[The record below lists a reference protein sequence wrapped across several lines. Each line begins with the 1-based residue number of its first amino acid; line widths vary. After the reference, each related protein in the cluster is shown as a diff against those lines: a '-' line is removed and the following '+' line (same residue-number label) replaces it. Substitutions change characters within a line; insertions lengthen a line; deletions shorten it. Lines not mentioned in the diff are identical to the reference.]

1 MTVTDEVATRVRTL
15 FFREHWKVGTIAA
28 QLSLHHDVVER
39 VCNLRSSKRV
49 PPPRTAPPSLAP
61 FEDFIA
67 QTLAQY
73 PTLRATR
80 LFDMLCERGYAGSA
94 RRVRRYV
101 ARHRPKPARPVTVR
115 FETLAGEQAQV
126 DWALVGK
133 RTVDG
138 AQRDLWLFVMVLG
151 YSRMLFA
158 EFVWD
163 LSAASLRRSLLR
175 AHQFFKGSV
184 RQWLFD
190 NPRIITLER
199 HGTAVRFHSMLL
211 EIAGELLTEPR
222 VCNVR
227 APQEKGKVERAV
239 RYLRERFLEGRTI
252 RDPAHGNAE
261 IQDFLTRIAPSRP
274 HPTLASTTVAQAFE
288 QERERLIA
296 LPSPLPTLEQTASVT
311 VDATAFVSFDGN
323 QYSVPAALASRVV
336 TIAFDEETIRVIDGG
351 SEVTRHARSWG
362 RGRRVEREEH
372 RRELLAKRP
381 AAAQYGKGRERLR
394 QSVARA
400 DELLERWV
408 DDHRNLGS
416 LVSRALVLL
425 DGVGAAILSDAV
437 SEALD
442 RGTIDLGAIS
452 ALCERRRRPRGAAPT
467 CEVQFGAH
475 VSDRDVRQHA
485 LEDYD
490 ER

>member
-1 MTVTDEVATRVRTL
+1 MTVADDVAVRVRTL

-28 QLSLHHDVVER
+28 QLSLHHDVIER
-39 VCNLRSSKRV
+39 ICNLRSPKRV
-49 PPPRTAPPSLAP
+49 APPRTSVSSVAP
-61 FEDFIA
+61 FAAYIA
-67 QTLAQY
+67 ETLAQY
-73 PTLRATR
+73 PSLRATR
-80 LFDMLCERGYAGSA
+80 LFDMLRERGYPGSA
-94 RRVRRYV
+94 RQLRRYV

-115 FETLAGEQAQV
+115 FETLPGEQAQV

-138 AQRDLWLFVMVLG
+138 ARRDLWLFVMVLG

-175 AHQFFKGSV
+175 AHQFFQGSV

-199 HGTAVRFHSMLL
+199 HGTAVRLHAMLL
-211 EIAGELLTEPR
+211 EVAGELLTEPR

-239 RYLRERFLEGRTI
+239 RYLRERFLDGRTI

-261 IQDFLTRIAPSRP
+261 IQDFLSRIAPSRP
-274 HPTLASTTVAQAFE
+274 HPTLSSTTVAQAFE

-296 LPSPLPTLEQTASVT
+296 LPTPLPSLEQTASVT
-311 VDATAFVSFDGN
+311 VDATAFVAFDGN
-323 QYSVPAALASRVV
+323 HYSVPASLASRPV
-336 TIAFDEETIRVIDGG
+336 TLAFDEETLRVIDGAT
-351 SEVTRHARSWG
+351 EVTRHVRRWG
-362 RGRRVEREEH
+362 RGRRVERPEH
-372 RRELLAKRP
+372 RREQLKARP
-381 AAAQYGKGRERLR
+381 AAAQYGKGRERL
-394 QSVARA
+394 QKSVARA

-408 DDHRNLGS
+408 ADQRNLGS
-416 LVSRALVLL
+416 LVARTLVLL
-425 DGVGAAILSDAV
+425 DGVGATILSESV

-442 RGTIDLGAIS
+442 RGTTDFGAIS
-452 ALCERRRRPRGAAPT
+452 ALCERRRRPREAAAA
-467 CEVQFGAH
+467 CDVRFGAH
-475 VSDRDVRQHA
+475 VSDRDVMQHA
-485 LEDYD
+485 LEGYD

>member
-1 MTVTDEVATRVRTL
+1 MTVSEDVAARVRTL

-28 QLSLHHDVVER
+28 QLSLHHDAVER
-39 VCNLRSSKRV
+39 ICGLRSTKRV
-49 PPPRTAPPSLAP
+49 TPPRTIVSSVAP
-61 FEDFIA
+61 FEAFIA
-67 QTLAQY
+67 HTLAQY
-73 PTLRATR
+73 PSLRATR
-80 LFDMLCERGYAGSA
+80 LFDMLRERGYTGSA
-94 RRVRRYV
+94 RQIRRYV
-101 ARHRPKPARPVTVR
+101 ARHRPRPARPVTVR
-115 FETLAGEQAQV
+115 FETLPGEQAQV
-126 DWALVGK
+126 DWALVG
-133 RTVDG
+133 RRSVDG
-138 AQRDLWLFVMVLG
+138 AQRDLWVFVMVLG

-175 AHQFFKGSV
+175 AHRFFQGSV

-190 NPRIITLER
+190 NPKIVTLER
-199 HGTAVRFHSMLL
+199 HGTVVRFHSMLL
-211 EIAGELLTEPR
+211 EVAGELLTEPR
-222 VCNVR
+222 VCNLR

-239 RYLRERFLEGRTI
+239 RYLRERFLDGRTI
-252 RDPAHGNAE
+252 RDPAHGNVE

-274 HPTLASTTVAQAFE
+274 HPTLPSMTIAQAFE

-296 LPSPLPTLEQTASVT
+296 LPSPLPSLEQTVSVT
-311 VDATAFVSFDGN
+311 ADATAFVSFDGN
-323 QYSVPAALASRVV
+323 HYSVPASLASRSV
-336 TIAFDEETIRVIDGG
+336 TLAFDEETLRVIDGAT
-351 SEVTRHARSWG
+351 EVTRHVRGWG
-362 RGRRVEREEH
+362 RGRRVERPEH
-372 RRELLAKRP
+372 RREQLKTRP

-408 DDHRNLGS
+408 ADQRNLGS
-416 LVSRALVLL
+416 LVARTLVLL
-425 DGVGAAILSDAV
+425 DGVGPTILSESV

-442 RGTIDLGAIS
+442 RGTTDFGAIS
-452 ALCERRRRPRGAAPT
+452 ALCERRRRPRGTAAA
-467 CEVQFGAH
+467 CDVRFGAH